1 MVDSLSTGGNG
12 LERIDVSNTGEVD
25 AWANKLDVSAAQIRD
40 AVSAVG
46 DRAEEVEMHLK
57 GSRSAT
63 NADQEKRGD
72 GASGAA

>member
-1 MVDSLSTGGNG
+1 MVDSSSSSGSG
-12 LERIDVSNTGEVD
+12 LERIDVSKGGEVE
-25 AWANKLDVSAAQIRD
+25 AWAKKLDVSATQIRD

-57 GSRSAT
+57 GSRSTT

-72 GASGAA
+72 GASGAG